1 MITPIDN
8 SFAPARSAALSEGAR
23 RLSRRVRVTTLCLL
37 VLAGPTLPASAQSGP
52 GDGGIFT
59 TTLHNG
65 LRVVVVE
72 GRAAPVVQ
80 TSVWYGFGSLQET
93 PGKTGLAHA
102 LEHMLFRG
110 TPEISSGGLDDITAR
125 LGAQMNAETSYDYTQ
140 FYFEMPAD
148 KLDVALFIEADRM
161 EHAALRAADW
171 AIERNAV
178 LNEIDGD
185 DSSPFYNLLSR
196 VRAAAF
202 PRQPAGRT
210 PLGSRADV
218 ARATV
223 ADIARYYRE
232 WYAPNNATLV
242 VSGAVDHAAV
252 FAKAARYFAS
262 EPAKRLPPK
271 ESSNPV
277 PAPGATVEAEFPF
290 PFEILDLAYSVP
302 GDTQHGEAAI
312 STLATLLENQRSPFY
327 KALVESN
334 IALAIEANADTQLKG
349 GLLNVFIVLNPGRSS
364 REAQS
369 VFQATLD
376 SALSS
381 GLDPDLVLAAK
392 RLTMAERMYSADS
405 IDGIGDLA
413 GYTYGIVNER
423 IADEDSRLAALTGE
437 DLLAAAR
444 TYLSRPTVVGH
455 LTPNE
460 RPPHGNSQKSSAEA
474 TDDFSK
480 RIPHGPIVEP
490 AWIAKAIR
498 TPTSERSALAPVE
511 FTLSN
516 GSRVI
521 VQTKTDRPTFVLQ
534 GQIAS
539 SPAFEPPGKEG
550 IARLA
555 GGVADYG
562 SASYPFEQRRK
573 ATDEMGA
580 FVNTGSNFSATGM
593 SADFERIVAI
603 LADGEQ
609 HPTFADPWF
618 GVERSQLANSLQSE
632 SNISGVMINRAYYRL
647 LLAGDDPTLRQ
658 ATSQSIGDISQ
669 ADLLAYTQRYWR
681 PDLTTIAVA
690 GNLSPQR
697 VRSALE
703 SAFGSWQVSGAK
715 PDPHLMPMPPAASGH
730 DYIGTT
736 ANQVYIRLGQPALS
750 RSNPD
755 YNTFLLLNQILGGS
769 GDFESRLW
777 QELRQKRGLVYSVS
791 STLDSDNDRGDFRIE
806 LNASP
811 ERVVEAVEFVRQELQ
826 RLQDAPVSQ
835 TELDEAK
842 VRLVSNALLDE
853 ASSSGQAK
861 QLMDIA
867 SNALPLNY
875 YATMNERFARI
886 TPADVQ
892 RVAREYLHPS
902 RLVEVYAGPSGPWSQ
917 HAI

>member
-1 MITPIDN
+1 M
-8 SFAPARSAALSEGAR
+8 RSNLTLLAFVMALFLPQA
-23 RLSRRVRVTTLCLL
+23 TL
-37 VLAGPTLPASAQSGP
+37 AQNGP
-52 GDGGIFT
+52 GDAGIFT
-59 TTLHNG
+59 TTLRNG

-72 GRAAPVVQ
+72 DRAAPVIQ
-80 TSVWYGFGSLQET
+80 TSIWYGFGSLQET

-102 LEHMLFRG
+102 LEHMMFRG
-110 TPEISSGGLDDITAR
+110 TPEISAGGLDDITAR

-148 KLDVALFIEADRM
+148 RLDVALFIEADRM
-161 EHAALRAADW
+161 EHAALRASEW

-178 LNEIDGD
+178 LNELDGD
-185 DSSPFYNLLSR
+185 DSSPFFNLLAR

-202 PRQPAGRT
+202 PGQPAGRT

-218 ARATV
+218 ARATA

-242 VSGAVDHAAV
+242 VSGAVDHTTV
-252 FAKAARYFAS
+252 FAKASRYFAS
-262 EPAKRLPPK
+262 VPAKKLPPK
-271 ESSNPV
+271 EDSNPK
-277 PAPGATVEAEFPF
+277 PASGATVEAEFPF
-290 PFEILDLAYSVP
+290 PFEILDLAYAIP
-302 GDTQHGEAAI
+302 GDTQHGEPAI

-376 SALSS
+376 SVLHN
-381 GLDPDLVLAAK
+381 GFDPDLVLAAK
-392 RLTMAERMYSADS
+392 RLTMAERVFSADS
-405 IDGIGDLA
+405 IDGMGDLA
-413 GYTYGIVNER
+413 GYTYGIVGER
-423 IADEDSRLAALTGE
+423 ISDEDARLAAITGD
-437 DLLAAAR
+437 DLVAAAR
-444 TYLSRPTVVGH
+444 TYLSTPTVVGH

-460 RPPHGNSQKSSAEA
+460 RPPRGNSQKSSAEA
-474 TDDFSK
+474 SDDFSK

-490 AWIAKAIR
+490 AWIAKAVQ
-498 TPTSERSALAPVE
+498 TPTSERSALAPVQ

-516 GSRVI
+516 GLRVI
-521 VQTKTDRPTFVLQ
+521 VQTKTDRPTFILQ
-534 GQIAS
+534 GVIAS

-550 IARLA
+550 VARLA
-555 GGVADYG
+555 GAVADYG
-562 SASYPFEQRRK
+562 SANYPFAQRRK
-573 ATDEMGA
+573 ETDEMGA
-580 FVNTGSNFSATGM
+580 FIDTGSEFSARGM
-593 SADFERIVAI
+593 SGDFERIVPI

-609 HPTFADPWF
+609 HPSFADPWF
-618 GVERSQLANSLQSE
+618 QLERSQLANSLQSE

-647 LLAGDDPTLRQ
+647 LLAGDDPTLRE
-658 ATSQSIGDISQ
+658 ATSQTITDISQ
-669 ADLLAYTQRYWR
+669 ADLAAYAQRFWR
-681 PDLTTIAVA
+681 PDLTTIAVV

-703 SAFGSWQVSGAK
+703 SAFGSWQVSGPK
-715 PDPHLMPMPPAASGH
+715 PDPRLMAMPPAASGH
-730 DYIGTT
+730 EYIGTA
-736 ANQVYIRLGQPALS
+736 ANQVFIRLGQPALS
-750 RSNPD
+750 RSNSD
-755 YNTFLLLNQILGGS
+755 YNTFLVLNQILGGS

-791 STLDSDNDRGDFRIE
+791 SELDSDTDRGDFRIE
-806 LNASP
+806 LSASP
-811 ERVVEAVEFVRQELQ
+811 ERVVEAVAFVRQELE
-826 RLQDAPVSQ
+826 RLQRTPVSQ

-842 VRLVSNALLDE
+842 VRLVSDALLDE

-867 SNALPLNY
+867 TNGLSLNY
-875 YATMNERFARI
+875 YSAFSERFARI
-886 TPADVQ
+886 TPDDVQ

-902 RLVEVYAGPSGPWSQ
+902 SLVEVYAGPSGPWSQ